1 MAECVVFTSAN
12 GVDMA
17 LGNDAIR
24 AGLKDKVIVS
34 IGPKTRRALDKHGL
48 TSEVPE
54 EYSSKG
60 LEILLRN
67 RCKNV
72 LFLRSAQG
80 SRYLSD
86 DLRLAGLTID
96 DIPLYEVTGSGDPRL
111 DDLIR
116 NASAVDIFAFTS
128 SSTARCLVERAREL
142 GLDAPLREALEKAV
156 VAVIGKPTAAE
167 LERLGVRVD
176 VMPEEFTFEALLQA
190 LRRWY
195 Q

>member
-1 MAECVVFTSAN
+1 
-12 GVDMA
+12 MA
-17 LGNDAIR
+17 LGNDVIR
-24 AGLKDKVIVS
+24 EGLKDKMIVS
-34 IGPKTRRALDKHGL
+34 IGPKTRQALDRRGL
-48 TSEVPE
+48 TSVVPE

-60 LEILLRN
+60 LEILLKD

-80 SRYLSD
+80 SQYLSD

-96 DIPLYEVTGSGDPRL
+96 DIPLYEVTGSDDPRL
-111 DDLIR
+111 NDLIR
-116 NASAVDIFAFTS
+116 NPSVMDIFAFTS

-142 GLDAPLREALEKAV
+142 GLEAPLRVALAKAE
-156 VAVIGKPTAAE
+156 VAAIGKPTKVE

-176 VMPEEFTFEALLQA
+176 VMPEVFTFEALLRA
-190 LRRWY
+190 LRRRA

>member
-1 MAECVVFTSAN
+1 
-12 GVDMA
+12 
-17 LGNDAIR
+17 
-24 AGLKDKVIVS
+24 
-34 IGPKTRRALDKHGL
+34 
-48 TSEVPE
+48 VPE

-80 SRYLSD
+80 SQYLSD
-86 DLRLAGLTID
+86 DLRAAGLVVE
-96 DIPLYEVTGSGDPRL
+96 DIPLYEVTGSKDPRL

-116 NASAVDIFAFTS
+116 KVDAIDIFAFTS
-128 SSTARCLVERAREL
+128 SSTARCLVERAGEL
-142 GLDAPLREALEKAV
+142 GLEAHLRRALEKAV
-156 VAVIGKPTAAE
+156 VAAIGKPTAAE

-190 LRRWY
+190 LRRRY